1 MALAH
6 AGSRGHNSS
15 MSIKNYSRLAA
26 STGLTLASLL
36 LAGCNVFR
44 VATVPMATQLDRT
57 SCSAAAKTLLV
68 FLPGRYVNTD
78 EFVQE
83 GFVREVR
90 ERRIAADVLLVDAHM
105 GYYDNFSV
113 VDRLEADVFAPAR
126 AAGYSEIW
134 LLGISL
140 GGLGAVLHEES
151 LPGSI
156 NGMVLLAPYL
166 GERAQLAPIEAAG
179 GLRAWQAPV
188 GALAR
193 DPLEPRIW
201 RWMQASAGAPP
212 RALPPIYLGYGS
224 EDRFVYSHRLLA
236 AALPPERVF
245 TTPGG
250 HNWPEWRRLWQ
261 QALAVLPLPK
271 CS

>member
-1 MALAH
+1 MTIRKLTFASMLAGAL
-6 AGSRGHNSS
+6 
-15 MSIKNYSRLAA
+15 LV
-26 STGLTLASLL
+26 
-36 LAGCNVFR
+36 AGCNVFR
-44 VATVPMATQLDRT
+44 VATVPMATQLDRA
-57 SCSAAAKTLLV
+57 SCSAGAKTLLV
-68 FLPGRYVNTD
+68 FLPGRYTSTD

-126 AAGYSEIW
+126 AAGYQEIW

-140 GGLGAVLHEES
+140 GGLGAVLHEEAM
-151 LPGSI
+151 PGSI
-156 NGMVLLAPYL
+156 SGLVLLAPYL
-166 GERAQLAPIEAAG
+166 GERAQLGGIEAAG
-179 GLRAWQAPV
+179 LRAWRAPA
-188 GALAR
+188 GPLPR
-193 DPLEPRIW
+193 DPMEPRIW
-201 RWMQASAGAPP
+201 RWLQASASAPT

-224 EDRFVYSHRLLA
+224 EDRFLYSHRLLA
-236 AALPPERVF
+236 AALPPDRVF

-261 QALAVLPLPK
+261 QALAALPLPT
-271 CS
+271 CG